1 MAYSLA
7 ENLNKLSLRKEGKI
21 MHERE
26 IEITTPDGQMDLF
39 ICHPEE
45 NDPFPAI
52 IIYMDA
58 PGIREEL
65 RDMARRLATVGY
77 YVMLPNLYY
86 RNGREGNYGFDLSKI
101 RVNETE
107 REKMFEVMRT
117 LTNARVI
124 SDTKPLLAHIAADEA
139 ASNGPAGC
147 IGYCMS
153 GQFVVSIAAAY
164 AAQFAAIASFY
175 GVGIVTDE
183 KDSPHLMAG
192 NIKGTLYVGFASDD
206 PFVPSSTVNSLPQI
220 MADAG
225 VKHRVE
231 VYTDTEH
238 GFAFPQR
245 PAYVK
250 AAGERHW
257 ERLFSLFSRELNG

>member
-1 MAYSLA
+1 
-7 ENLNKLSLRKEGKI
+7 

-26 IEITTPDGQMDLF
+26 IEISTSDGQIDLF

-45 NDPFPAI
+45 NGPFPPI
-52 IIYMDA
+52 IMYMDA

-65 RDMARRLATVGY
+65 RDMARRLGTVGY

-86 RNGREGNYGFDLSKI
+86 RNGREGDYGFDLSKI
-101 RVNETE
+101 RVDEAE

-117 LTNARVI
+117 LTNARVV
-124 SDTKPLLAHIAADEA
+124 SDTKHLLAHITADEA
-139 ASNGPAGC
+139 ANSGPAGC
-147 IGYCMS
+147 VGYCMS
-153 GQFVVSIAAAY
+153 GQFVVSIAATY
-164 AAQFAAIASFY
+164 STEFAAIASFY
-175 GVGIVTDE
+175 GVGIVTEE
-183 KDSPHLMAG
+183 KDSPHLMAQD
-192 NIKGTLYVGFASDD
+192 IKGTLYLAFASDD
-206 PFVPSSTVNSLPQI
+206 PFVPASTLDSLPRL
-220 MADAG
+220 MTNAG

-231 VYTDTEH
+231 IYPGTEH

-257 ERLFSLFSRELNG
+257 ERLFALFDRELNE